1 MSAHPPRRAANTMEL
16 AREPSFIFPP
26 EVFLEEQRNVD
37 NPVNSEEFMLKSSN
51 SPVTVGASSV
61 NSSHGAASCALR
73 RQRKSVTRC
82 RTCRR

>member
-1 MSAHPPRRAANTMEL
+1 MSAQPPRCVAHTMEL
-16 AREPSFIFPP
+16 AQEPSFIFTP

-51 SPVTVGASSV
+51 TPMTVGASFV
-61 NSSHGAASCALR
+61 NSSHGAVSCAVR
-73 RQRKSVTRC
+73 PPRKLVTRC